1 MAAARPPNPAPTTRT
16 LIAVSDAAILGKDVV
31 EDGLGLRWKRREMGF
46 FCEILMIEE
55 MVGI

>member
-1 MAAARPPNPAPTTRT
+1 
-16 LIAVSDAAILGKDVV
+16 VSDAAILGKDVV

-46 FCEILMIEE
+46 FSEILMIEE